1 MWALTQ
7 EARQLKQVHRQR
19 LAVDMYVMDL
29 RGNMGGLLTAGI
41 KLAEGLLPYG
51 QTITTLEAADGAPVT
66 HLVYI
71 NTVSSVH
78 DWSRVQTLCGANH
91 VLYRAI
97 TCRS

>member
-1 MWALTQ
+1 MRALTQ
-7 EARQLKQVHRQR
+7 EAWQLKQVHRQR

-66 HLVYI
+66 HLVY
-71 NTVSSVH
+71 TVSSVH
-78 DWSRVQTLCGANH
+78 DWLRVQTLCGANH